1 MDEHS
6 IKKRRYLNKLFA
18 ISQGLP
24 GILAPLV
31 EIVKAYPI
39 DVLDAFFDQL
49 NKCGTDLYLVYKDEC
64 DKNNDEFVQ
73 YILNNS
79 P

>member
-6 IKKRRYLNKLFA
+6 IKKRRYLNKLFS

-24 GILAPLV
+24 GILVPLV

-39 DVLDAFFDQL
+39 DVLDAFFDKINQSGSEL
-49 NKCGTDLYLVYKDEC
+49 YIIYKEKCN
-64 DKNNDEFVQ
+64 KNNDEFVQ
-73 YILNNS
+73 YILK
-79 P
+79 